1 MIEVTSTRANA
12 LIDPALHIWHYE
24 IPLYL
29 FLGGLVAGVMVLSG
43 SWLLARPSVQERSRT
58 LALLPWS
65 APLLLSAGM
74 LFLWLDLENRWNVF
88 RFYFTFEPA
97 SPMSWG
103 SWILLA
109 IYPVSML
116 TALASHPIARI
127 SHWKHYDAVMQ
138 HTRAIAIASVIGGA
152 ALGIYTGVLLGTMA
166 ARPLWNSALLGPLFL
181 ASGVSSGAAF
191 LLLFRLKIDER
202 IRIARF
208 DAAVI
213 AIELLLLALWLIGL
227 MSGGA
232 ASRAAA
238 SQLLGGSY
246 TAAFWTLVIAL
257 GLLTPLVVEW
267 LEHRRHETP
276 GRVAAVL
283 VLLGGFSLRWI
294 VVFAG
299 QL

>member
-1 MIEVTSTRANA
+1 MVEVTSTRANP

-24 IPLYL
+24 IPTYL

-43 SWLLARPSVQERSRT
+43 FWLLVRPAPDQRSRM
-58 LALLPWS
+58 LSLLPWS
-65 APLLLSAGM
+65 APVLLSVGM

-88 RFYFTFEPA
+88 RFYFTFELA

-109 IYPVSML
+109 IYPISVL
-116 TALASHPIARI
+116 TAIASYRI
-127 SHWKHYDAVMQ
+127 ERITQSKYYEMVMQ
-138 HTRAIAIASVIGGA
+138 HTRAIAIASMIGGA

-191 LLLFRLKIDER
+191 LLLFRLKNEER
-202 IRIARF
+202 TSIARF
-208 DAAVI
+208 DVALI
-213 AIELLLLALWLIGL
+213 AIELLLLALWLITL

-257 GLLTPLVVEW
+257 GLLTPLIVEW
-267 LEHRRHETP
+267 LEHRRHQTP

-294 VVFAG
+294 VVYAG